1 MAKKFRFIIIGAVIL
16 SFVLLRI
23 LPGVGP
29 AYAAEGIKKVKAEK
43 SVLMEVVQVGVV
55 VKDLQKAMEQYWEIL
70 GIGPFRV
77 LNFEPPNLSNT
88 MFRGKP
94 TPYSMKLGIAR
105 VGSVDLELIQPI
117 TGPSTYHEF
126 MEKRGEGIHHVAVI
140 PALDYDSTVDL
151 LGKRGIGI
159 LMSGVWGGAGG
170 YAYLDTEKDLKAIL
184 EIYKPRPANVKAPP
198 PSSWYPSADAKKP
211 ETEVVFNNITQI
223 GIVVKDL
230 NQAMKKYWDLF
241 GIGPWR
247 VHTYAPQT
255 GLTNMKIRGREEPYG
270 MRLAMAYTGKMNW
283 ELIQPLSGPNIYKEF
298 LEQKGEGLHHVNTSR
313 VADFE
318 QTMLNLGKKGIK
330 PLMTGTFMQGTY
342 AYMDTEKELGGVIFE
357 MSTGRP
363 PGVRAPVEA
372 YYPK

>member
-1 MAKKFRFIIIGAVIL
+1 MAKKFRFIGIGTVIV
-16 SFVLLRI
+16 SFALLRI
-23 LPGVGP
+23 LPGAGP
-29 AYAAEGIKKVKAEK
+29 AHAAEEIKKVKAEK
-43 SVLMEVVQVGVV
+43 SVLTEVVQVGVV

-70 GIGPFRV
+70 GIGPWRV

-117 TGPSTYHEF
+117 AGPSTYHEF

-170 YAYLDTEKDLKAIL
+170 YSYMDTEKDLKAIF
-184 EIYKPRPANVKAPP
+184 EIYKPRPANVKAPG

-211 ETEVVFNNITQI
+211 EVEVVFSSITQI

-230 NQAMKKYWDLF
+230 NKAMKKYWDLF

-247 VHTYAPQT
+247 VHTYAPHT
-255 GLTNMKIRGREEPYG
+255 GLTNMNIRGKEEPYG
-270 MRLAMAYTGKMNW
+270 MRLALAYTGKMNW

-313 VADFE
+313 VADFD

-363 PGVRAPVEA
+363 PGVRSPVEA